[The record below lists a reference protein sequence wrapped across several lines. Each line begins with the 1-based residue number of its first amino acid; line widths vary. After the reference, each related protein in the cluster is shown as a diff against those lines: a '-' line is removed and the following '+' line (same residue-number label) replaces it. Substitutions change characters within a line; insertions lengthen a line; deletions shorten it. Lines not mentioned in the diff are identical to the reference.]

1 MHKVTK
7 EKDIDPR
14 RKRVDNIKVGIV
26 VVVLLG
32 MIIPMVFCLILA
44 KQVSNLNK
52 QVEVLIELHKD
63 NDEVSN
69 ITKDKNSY
77 AYASEIID
85 ETIYVQ
91 DEKAD
96 IKDEKVDVEDINIES
111 QPSHDH
117 INISEDSEEILIVDE
132 PEKVKDGKYEGIK
145 VYLTFDDGPSIYS
158 NDILNIL
165 DEYDVKATFF
175 VNGKTDWSSKEIYR
189 RIVNEGHTLGMHS
202 YSHDYGVIYNS
213 LDEFE
218 NDFTK
223 LWNLLYDVTG
233 HKATIYRFPGGS
245 LNYVNR
251 NGMDEFIRFLNEKSI
266 KYYDWNVVNGDA
278 SGIEYTKEQLEDNV
292 LNGIE
297 SKKTAIVLMHDTSSK
312 RATVESLPEL
322 IESLLSEGATIL
334 PLDETVT
341 PIQQIKANSIE

>member
-1 MHKVTK
+1 M
-7 EKDIDPR
+7 DAR

-32 MIIPMVFCLILA
+32 MIIPMIFCLILA
-44 KQVSNLNK
+44 KQVFNLNK
-52 QVEVLIELHKD
+52 QVEALIELHKD
-63 NDEVSN
+63 NEEISN

-77 AYASEIID
+77 AYASETID
-85 ETIYVQ
+85 ETIYLQ
-91 DEKAD
+91 
-96 IKDEKVDVEDINIES
+96 DEKVDLQD
-111 QPSHDH
+111 
-117 INISEDSEEILIVDE
+117 EEIDSHLGHNNANIREDREEVPNVDE
-132 PEKVKDGKYEGIK
+132 PDKVKEGKYEGIK
-145 VYLTFDDGPSIYS
+145 VYLTFDDGPSINS

-175 VNGKTDWSSKEIYR
+175 VNGKTDWNSKEVYR
-189 RIVNEGHTLGMHS
+189 RIINEGHTLGMHS
-202 YSHDYGVIYNS
+202 YSHDYGVIYSS
-213 LDEFE
+213 LKEFE

-223 LWNLLYDVTG
+223 LWNLLYDITG

-251 NGMDEFIRFLNEKSI
+251 NGMDDFIRFLNEKSI

-278 SGIEYTKEQLEDNV
+278 NGIEYTKEQLADNV

-312 RATVESLPEL
+312 RATVESLPEI
-322 IESLLSEGATIL
+322 IEGLLSEGATIL